1 MSEAFGDRLRRLR
14 KDAGAG
20 VNPRP
25 VGGEA
30 ESAAPTPLPAWF
42 RERLGRG
49 RDPGTAPATA
59 VGTLGG
65 PRGLVEFR
73 GARGVGT
80 ARVSR
85 WELEHSHGAV
95 PLASALQARGSDL
108 ALLGVD
114 ARLEAL
120 ELGRALFLDIETTG
134 LAGGAGTKAFLVGL
148 GRFTAQGFELWQGFL
163 RGPEDEAALLDECA
177 RQVGEAGA
185 LVSFFGKSFDR
196 HRLEDKMRVH
206 GIAAPFERCLHLD
219 LYHPC
224 RRLFGPGLADGRL
237 ATMEREIAGVERTHD
252 LAGAFAPA
260 AWYDFLAGRPH
271 RLEEVFAHNRDDI
284 LSLVALAAELAR
296 RVGEAER
303 EGWTPGRALTL
314 ARCAERLRRWSDCR
328 DWARRARFARPAPEE
343 LRGALELEAR
353 ATECLGDCEA
363 LSEIIAMA
371 RAAEEPELLARL
383 ERRLV
388 RTIRRS
394 RGRAEGSGS

>member
-20 VNPRP
+20 ASPRP
-25 VGGEA
+25 VAGEA
-30 ESAAPTPLPAWF
+30 ESAAPTPLPSWF
-42 RERLGRG
+42 RERLGRVRESG
-49 RDPGTAPATA
+49 AAPVAALGSPGE
-59 VGTLGG
+59 
-65 PRGLVEFR
+65 PRELVEVR
-73 GARGVGT
+73 GSRGVC
-80 ARVSR
+80 AVRVSR
-85 WELEHSHGAV
+85 WDLGHSHGVV

-177 RQVGEAGA
+177 RQVGESGA

-206 GIAAPFERCLHLD
+206 GIAAPFERCLHFD

-237 ATMEREIAGVERTHD
+237 ATMEREIAGVERMHD

-296 RVGEAER
+296 RVGEAHR
-303 EGWTPGRALTL
+303 EGWTPGRALAL

-328 DWARRARFARPAPEE
+328 DWARRARSAQPAPEE
-343 LRGALELEAR
+343 FRGALELEAR
-353 ATECLGDCEA
+353 AAEMLADSGS
-363 LSEIIAMA
+363 LSELVAMA
-371 RAAEEPELLARL
+371 RAAEELELLARL
-383 ERRLV
+383 ERRLA
-388 RTIRRS
+388 RAIRRS
-394 RGRAEGSGS
+394 RGRAEGGGS

>member
-14 KDAGAG
+14 KEAGPLSDSKPAAG
-20 VNPRP
+20 HVE
-25 VGGEA
+25 EA
-30 ESAAPTPLPAWF
+30 CSTPLPEWF
-42 RERLGRG
+42 RERLGRA
-49 RDPGTAPATA
+49 RESVSVPAA
-59 VGTLGG
+59 VLGSLG
-65 PRGLVEFR
+65 EPSGLVEFR
-73 GARGVGT
+73 GARGVST
-80 ARVSR
+80 ARISR
-85 WELEHSHGAV
+85 WDLGHSHGAV
-95 PLASALQARGSDL
+95 SLASALQARGSDL

-163 RGPEDEAALLDECA
+163 RGPEEEATLLDECA
-177 RQVGEAGA
+177 RRVGESGG

-206 GIAAPFERCLHLD
+206 GVRAPFEDCLHLD

-284 LSLVALAAELAR
+284 LSLVAIAAALAR
-296 RVGEAER
+296 HLGEADR
-303 EGWTPGRALTL
+303 QVWPAGRALAL
-314 ARCAERLRRWSDCR
+314 ARCAEKLRRWSECR
-328 DWARRARFARPAPEE
+328 EWARRVRSTHPALEE
-343 LRGALELEAR
+343 LRAALELEAR
-353 ATECLGDCEA
+353 AAEALGDCIA
-363 LSEIIAMA
+363 LSDVVATA
-371 RAAEEPELLARL
+371 RAAGEQELLPRL
-383 ERRLV
+383 ERRLA
-388 RTIRRS
+388 RALRRS
-394 RGRAEGSGS
+394 RVRAGESES